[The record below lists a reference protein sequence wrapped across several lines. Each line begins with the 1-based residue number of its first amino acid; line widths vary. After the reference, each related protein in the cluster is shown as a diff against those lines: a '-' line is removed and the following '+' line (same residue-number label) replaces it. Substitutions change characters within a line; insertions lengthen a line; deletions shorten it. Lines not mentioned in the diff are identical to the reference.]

1 MKSRSDAADAL
12 AALQNKLAGFGDT
25 SVRKTY
31 YPELQQ
37 RLEELER
44 FKAFI
49 DNSNDA
55 ILLAEASTGC
65 IVDVNDSASRQMG
78 WSRDELLERS
88 LFDISD
94 LRESPAAK
102 TLISSPEEG
111 DERTLTVTD
120 LHRKDGGR
128 FCAEL
133 TLNRMH
139 FRDRA
144 YVLAVA
150 RDISQRRA
158 VEEALRESEEFLK
171 KIVENIPAVV
181 FAKEAEDLRFVAINK
196 AGEELL
202 GFSREELLG
211 RNNYDLFPEAQA
223 EFFTLKD
230 RQTLERGELVEIPE
244 EVVQTKSGDRI
255 LRTKKIPLF
264 DNQGKA
270 LYLLGISEDITE
282 RKHLEEKLL
291 QSQKMEAIGQLAGGV
306 AHDFNNILMVILGYA
321 SMLKRDAVLDAPQM
335 EQVQHI
341 LDAADKAAQLTSGL
355 LAFSRKQVM
364 KPRTVNL
371 NDVIL
376 HVEKFLSRII
386 GEDLQLKS
394 ILCDDYLFV
403 NIDSGQIEQVLIN
416 LATNARDAMPKGG
429 SLTIETDIQ
438 QLDELFV
445 QANGFGEPGPY
456 AVISV
461 SDTGTGMDE
470 ETRRKIFEPFFTTK
484 ELGKGTGLGMSIV
497 YGIIKQHNGFI
508 NVYSEPQLGTTF
520 RVYLP
525 LSATCA
531 LADDQRQGAAP
542 PSGGPETI
550 MVVEDESALRQLL
563 EKILT
568 SFGYRVILAPNG
580 REAAVRFAAERGGV
594 DLILMDMIM
603 PGMSGRD
610 ACNAIRELDPGAKVL
625 YMSGYTMDVI
635 KTRDV
640 LEKGTELLMKPVRP
654 LELLSKV
661 REMLD
666 RP

>member
-1 MKSRSDAADAL
+1 MKSRSDAL
-12 AALQNKLAGFGDT
+12 AALQKQLAGLGES

-55 ILLAEASTGC
+55 IFLVETSTGR
-65 IVDVNDSASRQMG
+65 IVDVNDSTSRQTG

-88 LFDISD
+88 LFELSD
-94 LRESPAAK
+94 LQQDPAAEA
-102 TLISSPEEG
+102 LIASPQEQENV
-111 DERTLTVTD
+111 RSMTVTY
-120 LHRKDGGR
+120 LHRKEGGR

-150 RDISQRRA
+150 RDITQRRA

-171 KIVENIPAVV
+171 NIVDNIPAMV
-181 FAKEAEDLRFVAINK
+181 FAKEAENLRYVAINK

-202 GFSREELLG
+202 GYSREELLG
-211 RNNYDLFPEAQA
+211 KNDYDFFPAEQA
-223 EFFTLKD
+223 EFFSFKD

-244 EVVQTKSGDRI
+244 EVVKTGSGEERI
-255 LRTKKIPLF
+255 LHTKKIPLF

-270 LYLLGISEDITE
+270 RYLLGISEDITE
-282 RKHLEEKLL
+282 RKQLEGKLL

-306 AHDFNNILMVILGYA
+306 AHDFNNILMVIMGYG
-321 SMLKRDAVLDAPQM
+321 SILKNDGALDPRQR
-335 EQVQHI
+335 EHVDHI

-364 KPRTVNL
+364 KARTVNL

-386 GEDLQLKS
+386 GEDVRLKS
-394 ILCDDYLFV
+394 VLNDSDLLV
-403 NIDSGQIEQVLIN
+403 HIDSGQIEQVLIN

-429 SLTIETDIQ
+429 SLTIETSVHQI
-438 QLDELFV
+438 DELFV
-445 QANGFGEPGPY
+445 QANGFGEPGAY
-456 AVISV
+456 AIISV
-461 SDTGTGMDE
+461 SDTGIGMDE

-520 RVYLP
+520 RIYLP
-525 LSATCA
+525 LSASSA
-531 LADDQRQGAAP
+531 LAHEESESAAP
-542 PSGGPETI
+542 PPGGTETI
-550 MVVEDESALRQLL
+550 LIVEDEPAVRLLL

-568 SFGYRVILAPNG
+568 GFGYRVILAENG
-580 REAAVRFAAERGGV
+580 REAAEKFAAGRGEIKLV
-594 DLILMDMIM
+594 LMDMIM
-603 PGMSGRD
+603 PGMSGKD
-610 ACNAIRELDPGAKVL
+610 ACDAIREIDPGAKVL
-625 YMSGYTMDVI
+625 YTSGYTMDI
-635 KTRDV
+635 MKTRDV
-640 LEKGTELLMKPVRP
+640 LEEGTELLMKPVRP
-654 LELLSKV
+654 LELLRKV
-661 REMLD
+661 REMID
-666 RP
+666 RR

>member
-12 AALQNKLAGFGDT
+12 AALQKQLAGLGES

-31 YPELQQ
+31 YPELQE

-44 FKAFI
+44 FKAFL

-55 ILLAEASTGC
+55 IFLVEVSTGH

-78 WSRDELLERS
+78 WSREELLRCS
-88 LFDISD
+88 LFDVSD
-94 LRESPAAK
+94 LRENPAAEA
-102 TLISSPEEG
+102 LISSPREQG
-111 DERTLTVTD
+111 NERTLSVTD
-120 LHRKDGGR
+120 LHKKDGGR

-133 TLNRMH
+133 TLNRMQ

-158 VEEALRESEEFLK
+158 MEEALRESEEFLK
-171 KIVENIPAVV
+171 NIVENIPAIV
-181 FAKEAEDLRFVAINK
+181 FAKEAADLRFVAINK
-196 AGEELL
+196 AGEEVL
-202 GFSREELLG
+202 GYSRGELLG
-211 RNNYDLFPEAQA
+211 KSDYDLFPEQQA

-230 RQTLERGELVEIPE
+230 RQTLERRELVEIPE

-270 LYLLGISEDITE
+270 RYLLGISEDITE
-282 RKHLEEKLL
+282 RKQLEEKLL

-306 AHDFNNILMVILGYA
+306 AHDFNNILMVILGYG
-321 SMLKRDAVLDAPQM
+321 SMLKNELLDAPQR
-335 EQVQHI
+335 EKVEHI

-355 LAFSRKQVM
+355 LAFSRKQVL

-386 GEDLQLKS
+386 GEDVQLKS
-394 ILCDDYLFV
+394 ILCDGYLFA
-403 NIDSGQIEQVLIN
+403 NIDSGQIEQVLVN

-429 SLTIETDIQ
+429 LLTIETSSQHI
-438 QLDELFV
+438 DELFV
-445 QANGFGEPGPY
+445 QANAFGEPGPY

-470 ETRRKIFEPFFTTK
+470 QTRRKIFEPFFTTK
-484 ELGKGTGLGMSIV
+484 EFVKGTGLGMSIV

-520 RVYLP
+520 RIYLP
-525 LSATCA
+525 LSATTA
-531 LADDQRQGAAP
+531 VADDEGRTAAP
-542 PSGGPETI
+542 PPGGAETI
-550 MVVEDESALRQLL
+550 LVVEDEPALRLLL

-568 SFGYRVILAPNG
+568 SFGYRVILAENG
-580 REAAVRFAAERGGV
+580 RDAADKFVAGRGEIRLV
-594 DLILMDMIM
+594 LMDLIM

-610 ACNAIRELDPGAKVL
+610 ACSAIREVDPEAKVL
-625 YMSGYTMDVI
+625 YMSGYTMDII
-635 KTRDV
+635 KARDV
-640 LEKGTELLMKPVRP
+640 IEEGAELLMKPVRP
-654 LELLSKV
+654 LELLRKV

-666 RP
+666 QR